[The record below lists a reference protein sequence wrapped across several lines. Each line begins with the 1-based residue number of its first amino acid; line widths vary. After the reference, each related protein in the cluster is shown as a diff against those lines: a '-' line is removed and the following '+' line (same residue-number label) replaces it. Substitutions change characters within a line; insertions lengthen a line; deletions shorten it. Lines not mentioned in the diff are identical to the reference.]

1 MELFRLLGTISIDA
15 QQANQAIDDTTN
27 NARDSAN
34 EQQEAFAKIGT
45 AAGTLAKG
53 VLSAGAVLGG
63 AFVTAI
69 EATREYRTSMG
80 QLETAYTTAGHSAES
95 AKDTYSELNS
105 ILGDSGQAT
114 EAAQMLGKF
123 ADSEKDLQEWTHI
136 LTGTFSTFG
145 QALPA
150 ESLLESINHSIEMS
164 SVQGTLSDAL
174 EWSGVSVDSFNEKLA
189 ACSTEQ
195 ERQELITKTMNELYG
210 EQATK
215 YKEVNKDV
223 IEAEK
228 AQAKLT
234 DAFAQ
239 VGAVGEPILTAIKEK
254 VAEMVTAAV
263 PHIQSFIDRFKEM
276 KQWIQDNKTTFD
288 TWVAVI
294 IGAGVAIGA
303 FLLILNWGTIMTAAA
318 NALKT
323 VRIAILA
330 VNTALRANPIGLVIS
345 LIAGLVAA
353 FVYLWNNNEGF
364 RKFWLNMWEKLKD
377 TIAKVISAVKNKF
390 NDLQAGLNKV
400 KTIFS
405 NIQKTITDKME
416 TAQKKV
422 KSVIDKIKGFF
433 NTTLKFKGLK
443 MPSIKLTMVKG
454 SGLMAKAAELLGL
467 SGVPKFTVKWNAE
480 GAIFSKPAIFNTPY
494 GLQGVG
500 EAGAEA
506 IAPIDKLQS
515 YVVDAVASQNK
526 ALIQGFEIQV
536 SRLISFM
543 EAYFPANYKI
553 MLDTGILAGQLA
565 PEMNNHLADLYK
577 YNKRGNTR

>member
-15 QQANQAIDDTTN
+15 QQANQAINDTTS
-27 NARDSAN
+27 NAQNSADQ
-34 EQQEAFAKIGT
+34 QQEAFAKIGS

-53 VLSAGAVLGG
+53 VVGAGAILGG

-114 EAAQMLGKF
+114 EAAQMLAVL
-123 ADSEKDLQEWTHI
+123 ADNEKELQEWTNI
-136 LTGTFSTFG
+136 CTGVFARMGDAVPIEELAASSSETAKSGVLTGG
-145 QALPA
+145 L
-150 ESLLESINHSIEMS
+150 
-164 SVQGTLSDAL
+164 VDAL
-174 EWSGVSVDSFNEKLA
+174 IQAGVGEEEFQKKLD
-189 ACSTEQ
+189 ACTTEQ
-195 ERQELITKTMNELYG
+195 QRQELIMNTLNSKYG
-210 EQATK
+210 EAAKQ

-239 VGAVGEPILTAIKEK
+239 LGDVGEPILTAIKNA
-254 VAEMVTAAV
+254 VAGMVTSAI
-263 PHIQSFIDRFKEM
+263 PHIQSFIDKFKDM

-294 IGAGVAIGA
+294 IGASVAIGA
-303 FLLILNWGTIMTAAA
+303 FLLILNWGAIMAAAA

-377 TIAKVISAVKNKF
+377 ATAKVVSAVKNKF

-405 NIQKTITDKME
+405 DIQKTITDKME

-454 SGLMAKAAELLGL
+454 SGLMAKAAEVLGL
-467 SGVPKFTVKWNAE
+467 SGVPKFTVNWNAE
-480 GAIFSKPAIFNTPY
+480 GAIFNKPAIFNTPY
-494 GLQGVG
+494 GLQGVA

-506 IAPIDKLQS
+506 IAPIDKLQG

-526 ALIQGFEIQV
+526 ALVQGFEMQI

-543 EAYFPANYKI
+543 EAYFPTDYKI